1 MTTAPSST
9 DTPVED
15 AAIDTSVAESSSYE
29 LLKKRLEA
37 QGDQLLSK
45 AQALNAARIEQF
57 GQRDQQ
63 LLMRLRA
70 HRAQLRGA
78 RPGLHRWQPVAVWLQ
93 RVHGLRRETRVED
106 VFALYELAHHD
117 TNSEGVGAPESD
129 ELVQVPM
136 AGSFLDDPRFVAD
149 FNELYTYYKQA
160 TLQLLRP
167 TPEFL
172 LAAFQIGQQAQDI
185 RVFRWRRESD
195 GSLKYV
201 DNRGE
206 RDLTPPPSHDFS
218 WTPLTREHHVGGAHP
233 HINVL
238 DTVFVETVGGTLTVK
253 VENNT
258 ETGLGIYEEPVDDA
272 NQALGDAEFAYAKL
286 GLLILLQV
294 RPYRESTT
302 RYLVFNQRTQ
312 QVVRIDAIGASCMQ
326 LPEDHGIIFPGGYYL
341 QSGETKR
348 FDLPPS

>member
-1 MTTAPSST
+1 MNTKASAPESA
-9 DTPVED
+9 DDDVNAN
-15 AAIDTSVAESSSYE
+15 AAAVDTSVANSSSYE
-29 LLKKRLEA
+29 LLKKRLEV
-37 QGDQLLSK
+37 QGDQLLAK

-70 HRAQLRGA
+70 RTEHNCVA
-78 RPGLHRWQPVAVWLQ
+78 RDLAYIGGNRLLFGYNVFMGLK
-93 RVHGLRRETRVED
+93 RETRVED
-106 VFALYELAHHD
+106 VFAIYELAQP
-117 TNSEGVGAPESD
+117 GADATSANAEND
-129 ELVQVPM
+129 ELVRVPLTD
-136 AGSFLDDPRFVAD
+136 SFLDDPRFVAD

-195 GSLKYV
+195 GTLKYV

-206 RDLTPPPSHDFS
+206 RDLTPPPSHDFA
-218 WTPLTREHHVGGAHP
+218 WTPLTRENHVGGAHP
-233 HINVL
+233 HFNVL
-238 DTVFVETVGGTLTVK
+238 DTLFVETTGGTLTLK
-253 VENNT
+253 IENNT
-258 ETGLGIYEEPVDDA
+258 ETGLGIYEEPVDDP
-272 NQALGDAEFAYAKL
+272 NQALGDAEIAYAKL

-294 RPYRESTT
+294 RPYRENTT
-302 RYLVFNQRTQ
+302 RYLVFNQRTR

-341 QSGETKR
+341 QSGEHKR
-348 FDLPPS
+348 